1 LASLGR
7 PRFGARITEEI
18 SGDAA
23 SQQRK
28 ERDVMKSEAGREMAR
43 GQGNM
48 ASILVAED
56 DQAVRDFVSR
66 ALAYYGHDVTTVA
79 DGSAALAALAE
90 RQFDLM
96 LTDIVMPGLDGIAL
110 AAQAI
115 KDNPTMSVLMMTG
128 FASEGQR
135 AQAPHVAVERVIS
148 KPFSLKEICAAV
160 DEALQKRRGR
170 VH

>member
-1 LASLGR
+1 M
-7 PRFGARITEEI
+7 PRNDNESDDT
-18 SGDAA
+18 
-23 SQQRK
+23 
-28 ERDVMKSEAGREMAR
+28 VMKFGGGQNVTGGRNA
-43 GQGNM
+43 M

-66 ALAYYGHDVTTVA
+66 ALAYYGHSVTSVP

-90 RQFDLM
+90 RRFDLM
-96 LTDIVMPGLDGIAL
+96 LTDIVMPGLDGVAL
-110 AAQAI
+110 AAQAT
-115 KDNPTMSVLMMTG
+115 KRDPAMPVLMMTG

-135 AQAPHVAVERVIS
+135 AQSAGGASPVERVIS

-160 DEALQKRRGR
+160 EEALAARRSR

>member
-1 LASLGR
+1 
-7 PRFGARITEEI
+7 
-18 SGDAA
+18 
-23 SQQRK
+23 
-28 ERDVMKSEAGREMAR
+28 MKSEAGRGLAR
-43 GQGNM
+43 GQGPM

-66 ALAYYGHDVTTVA
+66 ALAYYGHSVTTVA

-90 RQFDLM
+90 REYDLM

-110 AAQAI
+110 ANQAA
-115 KDNPTMSVLMMTG
+115 KENPSMSVLMMTG

-135 AQAPHVAVERVIS
+135 AQTQQSTIDRVIS
-148 KPFSLKEICAAV
+148 KPFSLKEICSAV
-160 DEALQKRRGR
+160 EEALQKRRGSR

>member
-1 LASLGR
+1 M
-7 PRFGARITEEI
+7 PRN
-18 SGDAA
+18 D
-23 SQQRK
+23 K
-28 ERDVMKSEAGREMAR
+28 ESEDTVMKFGGGQTLTGGRSA
-43 GQGNM
+43 M

-66 ALAYYGHDVTTVA
+66 ALAYYGHSVTSVP

-90 RQFDLM
+90 RRFDLM
-96 LTDIVMPGLDGIAL
+96 LTDIVMPGLDGVAL
-110 AAQAI
+110 AAQAT
-115 KDNPTMSVLMMTG
+115 KQDPAMPVLMMTG

-135 AQAPHVAVERVIS
+135 AQTASGPVERVIS

-160 DEALQKRRGR
+160 EEALAGRRSK

>member
-1 LASLGR
+1 MMPHENGKS
-7 PRFGARITEEI
+7 GA
-18 SGDAA
+18 
-23 SQQRK
+23 K
-28 ERDVMKSEAGREMAR
+28 MKSEAGRLVR
-43 GQGNM
+43 GQGPM

-66 ALAYYGHDVTTVA
+66 ALAYYGHNVTTVA

-90 RQFDLM
+90 RQYDLM

-110 AAQAI
+110 AAQAA
-115 KDNPTMSVLMMTG
+115 KENPTMSVLMMTG

-135 AQAPHVAVERVIS
+135 AQSPHAGADRVIS
-148 KPFSLKEICAAV
+148 KPFSLKDICTAV
-160 DEALQKRRGR
+160 EEALQKRRGR

>member
-1 LASLGR
+1 M
-7 PRFGARITEEI
+7 PRN
-18 SGDAA
+18 D
-23 SQQRK
+23 K
-28 ERDVMKSEAGREMAR
+28 ESDHTVMKIGSGQTQTSGRSVI
-43 GQGNM
+43 

-66 ALAYYGHDVTTVA
+66 ALAYYGHSVTSVP

-90 RQFDLM
+90 RRFDLM
-96 LTDIVMPGLDGIAL
+96 LTDIVMPGLDGVAL
-110 AAQAI
+110 AAQATQQ
-115 KDNPTMSVLMMTG
+115 DPSMPVLMMTG

-135 AQAPHVAVERVIS
+135 AQNATSPVERVIS

-160 DEALQKRRGR
+160 EDALATRRGR

>member
-1 LASLGR
+1 MPGNDNKSED
-7 PRFGARITEEI
+7 T
-18 SGDAA
+18 
-23 SQQRK
+23 
-28 ERDVMKSEAGREMAR
+28 VMKFGGAQTLTGGRSA
-43 GQGNM
+43 M

-66 ALAYYGHDVTTVA
+66 ALAYYGHSVTSVP

-90 RQFDLM
+90 RRFDLM
-96 LTDIVMPGLDGIAL
+96 LTDIVMPGLDGVAL
-110 AAQAI
+110 AEKATKQDPAM
-115 KDNPTMSVLMMTG
+115 PVLMMTG

-135 AQAPHVAVERVIS
+135 AQAAAGGASGPVERVIS

-160 DEALQKRRGR
+160 EDALAARRAR

>member
-1 LASLGR
+1 MSR
-7 PRFGARITEEI
+7 NE
-18 SGDAA
+18 
-23 SQQRK
+23 K
-28 ERDVMKSEAGREMAR
+28 ESADTVMKFGGGQTPTGGRSA
-43 GQGNM
+43 M

-66 ALAYYGHDVTTVA
+66 ALAYYGHSVTSVP

-90 RQFDLM
+90 RRFDLM
-96 LTDIVMPGLDGIAL
+96 LTDIVMPGLDGVAL
-110 AAQAI
+110 AAQAT
-115 KDNPTMSVLMMTG
+115 KQDPAMPVLMMTG

-135 AQAPHVAVERVIS
+135 AQSSSGPVERVIS

-160 DEALQKRRGR
+160 EDALAARRGK

>member
-1 LASLGR
+1 MTNESDD
-7 PRFGARITEEI
+7 T
-18 SGDAA
+18 
-23 SQQRK
+23 
-28 ERDVMKSEAGREMAR
+28 VMKFGGGQAGGRSA
-43 GQGNM
+43 M

-66 ALAYYGHDVTTVA
+66 ALAYYGHSVTSVP

-90 RQFDLM
+90 RRFDLM
-96 LTDIVMPGLDGIAL
+96 LTDIVMPGLDCVAL
-110 AAQAI
+110 AAQAT
-115 KDNPTMSVLMMTG
+115 KRDPAMPVLMMTG

-135 AQAPHVAVERVIS
+135 AQSAAGPVERVIS

-160 DEALQKRRGR
+160 EEALAARRSR